1 MAIFKT
7 FLHTC
12 GGELMSKWQV
22 RKLKKKFLG
31 QTLLNFVTAA
41 QYEYNSKP

>member
-7 FLHTC
+7 FLHTG

-22 RKLKKKFLG
+22 RKLKKKTFAKFCDCS
-31 QTLLNFVTAA
+31 TIWI
-41 QYEYNSKP
+41 